1 MQIQRIQTLYILLA
15 IITMVVFLFVPYGTV
30 VSVADQSVSP
40 ISLSDWTEWG
50 ILLPVLATIVALV
63 CSLFYFKKLSG
74 QRQIVTTALLL
85 TLATIGVVCFTLF
98 KQAEAQEMTAHFTVW
113 DILLP
118 LAVVFELLAVKG
130 INHDKAL
137 LASTNRLR

>member
-30 VSVADQSVSP
+30 VSVADQSVTP

-63 CSLFYFKKLSG
+63 RSQSG
-74 QRQIVTTALLL
+74 TDTGIAAPDLIDVWAFIAAHILIVRHPVLCHEL
-85 TLATIGVVCFTLF
+85 VH
-98 KQAEAQEMTAHFTVW
+98 K
-113 DILLP
+113 
-118 LAVVFELLAVKG
+118 AV
-130 INHDKAL
+130 D
-137 LASTNRLR
+137 